1 MAGQRIAGKKTIRS
15 MISLYQRRC
24 PDAQADVEHYQA
36 LNAYADKRLD
46 KCVFGEEKPA
56 CKQCPVHCY
65 QPAKREEMKQIM
77 RWAGPR
83 MLWRHPIL
91 TIRHLIDDRRPV
103 PELPEK
109 YRPKNAA
116 FRRAAQP
123 GYCVRSRS
131 AGEGVSRAG
140 PARRRLV

>member
-1 MAGQRIAGKKTIRS
+1 MSGKRISREKKTIDR
-15 MISLYQRRC
+15 MIALYERQC
-24 PDAQADVEHYQA
+24 PEASREEGHYQA
-36 LNAYADKRLD
+36 LKAYADKRLD

-65 QPAKREEMKQIM
+65 QPARREEMKQVM

-109 YRPKNAA
+109 YRPKK
-116 FRRAAQP
+116 
-123 GYCVRSRS
+123 
-131 AGEGVSRAG
+131 
-140 PARRRLV
+140 

>member
-1 MAGQRIAGKKTIRS
+1 MAGKRIDREKRTIRS
-15 MISLYQRRC
+15 MIALYQRAC
-24 PDAQADVEHYQA
+24 PDAREDTGHYQA
-36 LNAYADKRLD
+36 LNDYADKRLD

-91 TIRHLIDDRRPV
+91 TLRHLIDDRRPV

-109 YRPKNAA
+109 YRPKK
-116 FRRAAQP
+116 
-123 GYCVRSRS
+123 
-131 AGEGVSRAG
+131 
-140 PARRRLV
+140 